1 MLTTK
6 STNMKSLKIY
16 TYGITSL
23 LTVVLFIS
31 CTKSFDEKTVQQKN
45 FSGSTI
51 AQVFIAMVGAA
62 GNTVTVDAVPVTG
75 NLFPTTGYGFAL
87 VPGVRAFTIAGTA
100 PQVPITFA
108 ETMQPGKHHTIFIYD
123 TITSPKQKTVVDNIV
138 IPTDTSSRLRFANF
152 IYNPFAVPAVDV
164 YSFNRAVNLFTN
176 VPVTGVTEYSAYPS
190 RLPVDTFY
198 IRETGTMNQ
207 LLKITITGG
216 LTAKRNYTYVYRGSH
231 RGTRTT
237 TLFANY

>member
-6 STNMKSLKIY
+6 STIMKSLKIY

-62 GNTVTVDAVPVTG
+62 GNTVTVDAVPVTGAPLITG

-164 YSFNRAVNLFTN
+164 YSFNRAANLFTKL
-176 VPVTGVTEYSAYPS
+176 PVTGVTEYLAYPS

-198 IRETGTMNQ
+198 SR
-207 LLKITITGG
+207 
-216 LTAKRNYTYVYRGSH
+216 
-231 RGTRTT
+231 
-237 TLFANY
+237 